1 MNFRE
6 WLLIEAMVS
15 NIIDA
20 GPDGVYLNL
29 DGKKFGPVADLKQQG
44 NQWVAY
50 RMGNPAGAIV
60 DIDPRIAQRLVAK
73 YNQIKQRQQQRP
85 KNGGADWKTMGDL
98 EAKWGKKKQTEPGI
112 TVYRGIAGP
121 YDPNWSSSTEQ
132 HWSPERNVAWSVA
145 VEKGSRD
152 HPPTLLRVFVPEQL
166 IDFKQ
171 YDYRMKPQDRVSIH
185 GANIIDIP
193 NAILKQLKVEVVPQE
208 ETDRWFGTPNAPRFR
223 PQINK

>member
-44 NQWVAY
+44 TQWIAY
-50 RMGNPAGAIV
+50 KIGNPAGAVV
-60 DIDPRIAQRLVAK
+60 DIDPRIAQQLVAK

-85 KNGGADWKTMGDL
+85 KNGGADWHTMDDL
-98 EAKWGKKKQTEPGI
+98 EARWGKKKQTEPGI

-121 YDPNWSSSTEQ
+121 YDPNWSGSVEQ
-132 HWSPERNVAWSVA
+132 HWSPERTVAWSVA
-145 VEKGSRD
+145 MEKGSRKN
-152 HPPTLLRVFVPEQL
+152 PPTLLQVFVPERI
-166 IDFKQ
+166 IDWKQ
-171 YDYRMKPQDRVSIH
+171 YNYNMKPRDRVTIH
-185 GANIIDIP
+185 GARIVDIP
-193 NAILKQLKVEVVPQE
+193 NEVLKQLKVEVVSPEQIR
-208 ETDRWFGTPNAPRFR
+208 RWFGTPDAPRFR
-223 PQINK
+223 PQG